1 MASQENV
8 VLPNQHLE
16 DVVAWLQQMIK
27 SGENILDLLQGLQD
41 GEGREIEK
49 IQLPIESLNIFR
61 APLSHTNII
70 MNEKSKQSEAF
81 GVKLPRGIKVLKE
94 PCIQI
99 EDENNTQE
107 ENKDA
112 QINDIETI
120 TMLFCTHCDFKT
132 TYENQLSKHEIKR
145 HDMLRQCDECDYK
158 TCSKKVFE
166 KHKLKQ
172 HGKPLE
178 CDKCAFQTNVPKQF
192 RGHQLY
198 KHGKRDY
205 LCDQCDKKFLLPYML
220 NCHIESVHNGSTLD
234 CPTCSHK
241 TSTQHNLKRH
251 MAAHHSKKNLLCTQ
265 CPFKTSLG
273 SKLKYHIQQ
282 KHTAREDWPKCTECE
297 YSSFQTHNV
306 KQHYQTVH
314 TKARIT
320 CNICSN
326 SFTQIGN
333 MQAHMQKI
341 HKDLVIVND
350 VKKTRALFTERY
362 TFRKGTESIN
372 NLEETML

>member
-198 KHGKRDY
+198 RHGKISESHRPGGHITS
-205 LCDQCDKKFLLPYML
+205 LALPP
-220 NCHIESVHNGSTLD
+220 G
-234 CPTCSHK
+234 
-241 TSTQHNLKRH
+241 NLYNTPLSPP
-251 MAAHHSKKNLLCTQ
+251 AGI
-265 CPFKTSLG
+265 FKTHHCHLLQVDLQHITVTSCRYLYNTSLSPPAG
-273 SKLKYHIQQ
+273 IFTSHRCHLLQVDLQHI
-282 KHTAREDWPKCTECE
+282 
-297 YSSFQTHNV
+297 
-306 KQHYQTVH
+306 TV
-314 TKARIT
+314 T
-320 CNICSN
+320 SY
-326 SFTQIGN
+326 
-333 MQAHMQKI
+333 
-341 HKDLVIVND
+341 
-350 VKKTRALFTERY
+350 RY
-362 TFRKGTESIN
+362 PTGISHLN
-372 NLEETML
+372 HVCV